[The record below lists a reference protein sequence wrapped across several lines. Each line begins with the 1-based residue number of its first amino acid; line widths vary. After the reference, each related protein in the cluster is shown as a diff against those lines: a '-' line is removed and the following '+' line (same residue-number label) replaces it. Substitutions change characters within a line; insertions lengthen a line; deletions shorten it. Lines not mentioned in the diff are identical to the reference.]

1 MVETIVPVV
10 HGGKRSSYRL
20 AVALHVLGAT
30 IAAAALGA
38 ALGLAGMALGAPWD
52 SAGLLALAAVAALYA
67 LREGAG
73 LPLPLPDR
81 HRQVPDWW
89 RTFFS
94 PPAAAFLYG
103 LGLGVGFLTF
113 LSFGTFVAVAT
124 GALVSGD
131 PLLGAAVCAPFGLAR
146 GLSVLVTRRA
156 TSAES
161 AARVVDRLEAGA
173 NGRCPGSPTPSRC
186 CAVAVVALPAAAL
199 APALGSLSRSSHRLS
214 VCGWSALLTRR

>member
-10 HGGKRSSYRL
+10 HGEKRSSYRL
-20 AVALHVLGAT
+20 AVALHVFGAT
-30 IAAAALGA
+30 VAAAVMGTL
-38 ALGLAGMALGAPWD
+38 LGLAGMALGAPWND
-52 SAGLLALAAVAALYA
+52 AGLIVLAVVAAAYA
-67 LREGAG
+67 LREAFG

-113 LSFGTFVAVAT
+113 LTFGTLVAVAT

-131 PLLGAAVCAPFGLAR
+131 PLVGAIVCAPFGLAR
-146 GLSVLVTRRA
+146 GLSVLVNRHA
-156 TSAES
+156 ASAEA
-161 AARVVDRLEAGA
+161 AARVVDRLESVAGS
-173 NGRCPGSPTPSRC
+173 SPPRM
-186 CAVAVVALPAAAL
+186 VNAAAL
-199 APALGSLSRSSHRLS
+199 AAVAIAAVL
-214 VCGWSALLTRR
+214 AA

>member
-20 AVALHVLGAT
+20 SVALHVLGAT

-38 ALGLAGMALGAPWD
+38 ALGLVGMALGAPWD
-52 SAGLLALAAVAALYA
+52 SAGVLALAAVAVLYA
-67 LREGAG
+67 LREAAG

-113 LSFGTFVAVAT
+113 LTFGTFVAVAT

-131 PLLGAAVCAPFGLAR
+131 PLLGAAVCAPFGLGR
-146 GLSVLVTRRA
+146 GLSVLVSRRA
-156 TSAES
+156 SSAEA
-161 AARVVDRLEAGA
+161 AARVIDRLEAA
-173 NGRCPGSPTPSRC
+173 AGRRGPRMVNAAALVAVA
-186 CAVAVVALPAAAL
+186 AVAVVAA
-199 APALGSLSRSSHRLS
+199 
-214 VCGWSALLTRR
+214 